1 LAAVGVILTPI
12 YLLSMLRVIFYG
24 KNNNGLKLEEALGDA
39 NPRELCIGAC
49 MLVPIIVLGFYPKL
63 VTDSYDVKTAQIAT
77 KISSAL
83 PTLAQVEPVT
93 NSETAMVA
101 PSIPTKS

>member
-1 LAAVGVILTPI
+1 I

-24 KNNNGLKLEEALGDA
+24 KNTNGLKLEEALGDA
-39 NPRELCIGAC
+39 NPREIFIGAC

-77 KISSAL
+77 KVSSAL
-83 PTLAQVEPVT
+83 PAIAQQQPESQLANLSKSLPSAVLI
-93 NSETAMVA
+93 A
-101 PSIPTKS
+101 PSLPGSNS